1 MIDDFRDF
9 LRELMAANVR
19 FLVVGAHA
27 LSVHGVP
34 RATGDLYVWMRPDGD
49 NAARLITA
57 LERFGAP
64 TTELNISAA
73 DFSKPEMVAQLGVPP
88 YRIDILT
95 SISGVDFDAA
105 WSDRTNGEIAG
116 VLVPILGR
124 RSFVINKRA
133 AGRTKDTADLEALG
147 ES

>member
-9 LRELMAANVR
+9 LRELVAAKAQ

-27 LSVHGVP
+27 LSVHGIP
-34 RATGDLYVWMRPDGD
+34 RATGDLDIWIRPDAE
-49 NAARLITA
+49 NASRLMMA

-64 TTELNISAA
+64 TEELKISAA
-73 DFSKPEMVAQLGVPP
+73 DFSKPDVVAQLGVPP

-105 WSDRTNGEIAG
+105 WGDHAMGEIAG

-124 RSFVINKRA
+124 RAFVINKRA
-133 AGRTKDTADLEALG
+133 AGRTKDAADLEALG
-147 ES
+147 EE

>member
-1 MIDDFRDF
+1 VIDDFRDF
-9 LRELMAANVR
+9 LRELMAANVQ

-34 RATGDLYVWMRPDGD
+34 RATGDLDVWMRPDGD

-133 AGRTKDTADLEALG
+133 AGRTKDSADLEALG

>member
-9 LRELMAANVR
+9 LRELMAANVQ

-34 RATGDLYVWMRPDGD
+34 RATGDLDVWMRPDGD

-105 WSDRTNGEIAG
+105 WSDRTNGDIAG

-133 AGRTKDTADLEALG
+133 AGRTKDSADLEALG